1 LEMCSSSDV
10 PMLVIMVYLQNV
22 MHRQCAKDNRKAKL
36 HGDNYVNY
44 GLQLSR

>member
-1 LEMCSSSDV
+1 MYSSSNV
-10 PMLVIMVYLQNV
+10 PMLVIMVYLQNDV
-22 MHRQCAKDNRKAKL
+22 MHWQCAKDYRKAKL